1 MWRWA
6 WLTMMLTLPV
16 LIPSV
21 AMDALGQA
29 TPRALAQTPPTQT
42 PPTQAPAAPA
52 PPPSASGPQGPPHE
66 WVFGAWTGG
75 QFPPGDGD
83 TPACFGSPT
92 VIFTRDVVLRSTAL
106 DTVYRQRT
114 IETVSR
120 QPDTLEFRFS
130 PMLPMPG
137 PFGGRAPLDAGFG
150 CGGNPDALRVE
161 RRSLNEIVFPN
172 CSEFPSP
179 LRRCVTR

>member
-6 WLTMMLTLPV
+6 WLTTMLALPV
-16 LIPSV
+16 LLPFV
-21 AMDALGQA
+21 ATDAMGQA
-29 TPRALAQTPPTQT
+29 APRAPAQGPAPG
-42 PPTQAPAAPA
+42 PAASPA
-52 PPPSASGPQGPPHE
+52 PPPAAAAPQGPPHE

-75 QFPPGDGD
+75 QFPPGEGD

-92 VIFTRDVVLRSTAL
+92 VIFTRDVVLRAAAL

-114 IETVSR
+114 IETVAR
-120 QPDTLEFRFS
+120 QPDALEFRFS
-130 PMLPMPG
+130 PMQPVPS
-137 PFGGRAPLDAGFG
+137 PFGNRVPPDAGFG

-161 RRSLNEIVFPN
+161 RRGPDEIVFPN

-179 LRRCVTR
+179 LKRCVAR